1 MAEYTAFCDKE
12 LEEKGLAIKT
22 ATRSISELDADVVN
36 NEAVI
41 SAAEEDIAAVTEA
54 SAERATEQ
62 EGFAASQ
69 KEMVESIDEIAR
81 AVSLIK

>member
-41 SAAEEDIAAVTEA
+41 SAAEEDIAAVTE
-54 SAERATEQ
+54 SIAEK
-62 EGFAASQ
+62 EGRWPAPAPSGPRNR
-69 KEMVESIDEIAR
+69 K
-81 AVSLIK
+81 VS